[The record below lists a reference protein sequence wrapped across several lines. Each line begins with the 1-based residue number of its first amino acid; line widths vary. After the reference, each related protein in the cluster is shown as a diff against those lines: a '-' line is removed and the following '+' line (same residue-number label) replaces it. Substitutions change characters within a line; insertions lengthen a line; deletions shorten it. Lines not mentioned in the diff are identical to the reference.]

1 MLTLSPHY
9 KINQI
14 QTSWINLIDPV
25 YSAISISNAPNSNK
39 SILYPIPTPRTVKI
53 VPQNKAIQLQYS
65 LKPNSGTPI
74 NAGFS
79 PKLQNPTNSI
89 HSVWLVAERTR
100 CNRIKCFW
108 PGPQVRDASA
118 SVESST
124 PKHGEWKIIAH
135 QKQTIDARFG
145 VVALLRPFFLLSWL
159 WRDWCVLMSSNC
171 HLLETWAHPGGCYES
186 WNLFFN

>member
-1 MLTLSPHY
+1 MIVYQHFSLKRTEIHHKTQFQPP
-9 KINQI
+9 
-14 QTSWINLIDPV
+14 DPWK
-25 YSAISISNAPNSNK
+25 SCPKQSNSIK
-39 SILYPIPTPRTVKI
+39 
-53 VPQNKAIQLQYS
+53 YS

-108 PGPQVRDASA
+108 PGPRVREASA

-145 VVALLRPFFLLSWL
+145 VVALLRPFFCAVGC
-159 WRDWCVLMSSNC
+159 DGIDAFWCHQIVTFWKRELTLVDVTRLGINFSISVC
-171 HLLETWAHPGGCYES
+171 
-186 WNLFFN
+186 FF